1 MSEKLNKELVGRAV
15 AALVEFEKKKGGQKE
30 TLFDE
35 YAKPIL
41 VNLQLTKELSEPV
54 LKPVRVKIPHSI
66 FNPNDPDEHT
76 LCLFCR
82 SEDKEG
88 LQKLVASDPDAVPGL
103 KEIISINDVKK
114 LYSDLKSLKKLQS
127 SYTHFVCDPAILSH
141 LYNKL
146 GKTFGQ
152 RNNFPVPADY
162 KKIEKMPAA
171 VNKAVCDSTYMSL
184 KGKSITIR
192 LGLTNMKKAT
202 IVDNIMSGV
211 EFAVGKLP
219 KAWKDVHT
227 VSIKLSDSVALPIWS
242 KFKNEQLDFVKNKV
256 AGADNAKKAAS
267 KGMAATGK
275 GKKIEKETLMEME
288 EDGDG
293 DNEEEEMMEDKSAKM
308 KGKTSA
314 KAAAGAKKGKP
325 EEAKDKKSKA
335 SKTSKDSP
343 IKSVNTAKKPKGTV
357 VKKKRA

>member
-1 MSEKLNKELVGRAV
+1 MSSKLNKDLVSRAV
-15 AALVEFEKKKGGQKE
+15 GALIEFEKKKGEDKAA
-30 TLFDE
+30 LFDE

-66 FNPNDPDEHT
+66 FNPNEPDEHT
-76 LCLFCR
+76 ICLFCR

-88 LQKLVASDPDAVPGL
+88 LQQLVSNDPSAVPGL

-114 LYSDLKSLKKLQS
+114 LYADLKNLKKLQS

-146 GKTFGQ
+146 GKTFGA

-192 LGLTNMKKAT
+192 LGLTNMKKGA
-202 IVDNIMSGV
+202 VVENIMSGI
-211 EFAVGKLP
+211 EFAVNKLP
-219 KAWKDVHT
+219 QAWKEVHT
-227 VSIKLSDSVALPIWS
+227 VSVKLADSVALPIWS
-242 KFKNEQLDFVKNKV
+242 KFNNEQLNFVKNKI
-256 AGADNAKKAAS
+256 AGADNAKKAA
-267 KGMAATGK
+267 KV
-275 GKKIEKETLMEME
+275 
-288 EDGDG
+288 
-293 DNEEEEMMEDKSAKM
+293 
-308 KGKTSA
+308 
-314 KAAAGAKKGKP
+314 GKP
-325 EEAKDKKSKA
+325 RKRER
-335 SKTSKDSP
+335 SP
-343 IKSVNTAKKPKGTV
+343 YGGGGQ
-357 VKKKRA
+357 